1 MTFIRQGDR
10 ISKLIIALETIMVK
24 TKTHEIKPLNPRD
37 ADAKY
42 FGPEPEFNS
51 DNINKLNLGEA
62 LTWYHHFYDKKD
74 AKEFIAQYL
83 DFTGKI
89 AEAKALR
96 RVSDSNVT
104 TTYGFVAR
112 CVLRGYNDENTI
124 NKLSSEIER
133 LLTEDKE
140 EVVAE
145 EVTTTVV
152 IKPNIQERMR
162 EKALEAGGELEGQWD
177 EYILGG
183 CKKESNINP
192 VSVLTQH
199 NVLPQHINI
208 LTSAWQRKLDEY
220 TELQIG
226 KDEQLNEA
234 YSYLGKVQVR
244 NIIGVIEKVISDLNS
259 YVNIKKAGRKPRAK
273 KPVPVEKIVRS
284 LKYLKT
290 FKLDKLELVSVPP
303 TKLHN
308 CSEAWVYDTK
318 KRKLHHYV
326 ADDYAKSLT
335 VKGNSVL
342 GFCTKQSEV
351 KTLRKPET
359 QIKEVMGSKPAA
371 RKYFKDIKAVSV
383 TPNGRFN
390 ADMII
395 LKAF

>member
-1 MTFIRQGDR
+1 
-10 ISKLIIALETIMVK
+10 MVK

-42 FGPEPEFNS
+42 FGPEPEFKA
-51 DNINKLNLGEA
+51 DNLNKLSLGQA

-83 DFTGKI
+83 DFTGKVT
-89 AEAKALR
+89 EAKLLR
-96 RVSDSNVT
+96 RVNDGKVN

-133 LLTEDKE
+133 LLAEDRE

-145 EVTTTVV
+145 EVTTVV

-177 EYILGG
+177 EYILSG

-234 YSYLGKVQVR
+234 YSRLGKVQVR

-259 YVNIKKAGRKPRAK
+259 YVNIKKAVRKPRAK

-303 TKLHN
+303 TKLHG
-308 CSEAWVYDTK
+308 CAEAWVYDTK
-318 KRKLHHYV
+318 KRKLHHYI
-326 ADDYAKSLT
+326 ADEYGKSLS
-335 VKGNSVL
+335 VKGNTVI
-342 GFCTKQSEV
+342 GFCTKNSEV

-371 RKYFKDIKAVSV
+371 RKYFKDIKAVST

-390 ADMII
+390 EHMII